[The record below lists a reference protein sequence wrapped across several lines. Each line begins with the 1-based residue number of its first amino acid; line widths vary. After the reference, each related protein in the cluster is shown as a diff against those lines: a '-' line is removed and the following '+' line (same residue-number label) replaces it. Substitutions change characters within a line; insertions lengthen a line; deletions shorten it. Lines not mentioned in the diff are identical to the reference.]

1 MLLSIRTLG
10 ASANIVGSDKEFLIR
25 RSFMCIKNSK
35 GLELTLSELHVLM
48 YLKPEHSEL
57 L

>member
-10 ASANIVGSDKEFLIR
+10 ASANIVGCDKEFILR

-35 GLELTLSELHVLM
+35 GLELTLGELPCFNVP
-48 YLKPEHSEL
+48 KVRTF
-57 L
+57 